1 MKGSRQELKV
11 DGAAELSHV
20 IGYLEQLV
28 QALKSGSAEVR
39 QGDRS
44 IVLGPRGVV
53 GFSLRA
59 VDRGRRQR
67 LALELEWRKFKA
79 PAAELDL
86 SIGAAPEP
94 APEPAADP
102 ASVYAAGAGNPYAE
116 MAAAEAAESA
126 DPAEAA
132 EVAEAEAELGEV
144 D

>member
-11 DGAAELSHV
+11 DGAVELPHA
-20 IGYLEQLV
+20 IAYLEQLV
-28 QALKSGSAEVR
+28 QALKSGTAEVR
-39 QGDRS
+39 QGDQS

-59 VDRGRRQR
+59 VDKGKRQR

-86 SIGAAPEP
+86 AIGAAPEAAPEAP
-94 APEPAADP
+94 APDP
-102 ASVYAAGAGNPYAE
+102 TTAYTAGVGNPYAE
-116 MAAAEAAESA
+116 KPLEQAA
-126 DPAEAA
+126 DG
-132 EVAEAEAELGEV
+132 AELGEG

>member
-28 QALKSGSAEVR
+28 QALKSGTAEVR
-39 QGDRS
+39 QGERS
-44 IVLGPRGVV
+44 VVLGPRGVV

-67 LALELEWRKFKA
+67 LALELEWRKLRT
-79 PAAELDL
+79 PEAALDL
-86 SIGAAPEP
+86 TIGNAPEP
-94 APEPAADP
+94 APAAEDPAA
-102 ASVYAAGAGNPYAE
+102 VYAAGGENPYAAKE
-116 MAAAEAAESA
+116 GAPAESV
-126 DPAEAA
+126 AA
-132 EVAEAEAELGEV
+132 GAVELGEG